1 MERTS
6 SSKKGGLTEA
16 RIRRLFRWEEAPAR
30 LLKEHTPEKIQVRKP
45 YRLQPEDLL
54 AVLEKQKS
62 MPEGALEEEW
72 AGPLW
77 DLAPLLLEDPELFG
91 SHQEGFRGLPDER
104 EQTWEIFR
112 QLLTDLAEGEA
123 DLPAYELR
131 LKKLV
136 AMRDQQIPLRSYDRQ
151 VKEKYIRYYDDKQHL
166 EEAQESEILLYVL
179 FVDELCREK
188 DPVAMRA
195 KALALFGGN
204 RAYACNWNKARDML
218 EELMGLDPYPG
229 YANLLGHLYLQGR
242 TNQGRPEYEKAFR
255 YFSIGAAGGMAESR
269 YMQADL
275 FREGLGV
282 PQNSLICYKLIQDL
296 YGEHLAM
303 LIREE
308 YDSCFPEVAFRLARL
323 HRDGMGP
330 ESNPRAAL
338 FFALQ
343 AAYGLQKRREIKGL
357 EDDGALAEA
366 LGTMIGA
373 LGQQM
378 MFSFENDRIPDQLP
392 AQILSFTP
400 LEEGDYFELKG
411 RREKKGKLLIRLTRH
426 SRRGEKQAQS
436 MLVTVPEGGFCA
448 HVDSLRFELEAPRIR
463 LYQAQGDKEDFSFC
477 FDAID
482 GERYLLGDKICARMG
497 GNWHLLMDKKQG
509 DHQA

>member
-1 MERTS
+1 ME
-6 SSKKGGLTEA
+6 KKASNNRGGLTEA
-16 RIRRLFRWEEAPAR
+16 RIRRLFRWEEAPSR
-30 LLKEHTPEKIQVRKP
+30 LLKEQDIEKIKVRKP
-45 YRLQPEDLL
+45 YGIQPEDLL
-54 AVLEKQKS
+54 AVLEKQKN

-77 DLAPLLLEDPELFG
+77 EIGALLLEDPEGL
-91 SHQEGFRGLPDER
+91 SHQEGFRGLPDEG
-104 EQTWEIFR
+104 EQTWEIFK
-112 QLLTDLAEGEA
+112 QLLNDLAEGEA
-123 DLPAYELR
+123 DLAACEQR
-131 LKKLV
+131 LKQLI
-136 AMRDQQIPLRSYDRQ
+136 AMRDQQIPLRTYDRR
-151 VKEKYIRYYDDKQHL
+151 VKEKYIRYYEDKNHL
-166 EEAQESEILLYVL
+166 EEALESEILLYVL

-229 YANLLGHLYLQGR
+229 YGNLLGHLYLQGR

-269 YMQADL
+269 YMLADL
-275 FREGLGV
+275 FRDGLGV
-282 PQNSLICYKLIQDL
+282 PRNPLICLKLIQDL
-296 YGEHLAM
+296 YGEHLTL
-303 LIREE
+303 LIRKE
-308 YDSCFPEVAFRLARL
+308 YDSCFPEVAFRFARIHQEGIGL
-323 HRDGMGP
+323 
-330 ESNPRAAL
+330 ESNSRAAL

-343 AAYGLQKRREIKGL
+343 AEYALKKRRALKSLG
-357 EDDGALAEA
+357 DDESLAEA
-366 LGTMIGA
+366 LRAMIA
-373 LGQQM
+373 VLQQQM
-378 MFSFENDRIPDQLP
+378 LLSFESERIRDQLP

-411 RREKKGKLLIRLTRH
+411 RKNKKDQLLIRLTRH